1 MANKPEHGA
10 GTPAPAAADPKQR
23 THDLKQ
29 RKGQFLVAPRRHPGM
44 QMMGLA
50 PLSMSMVEQALK
62 DSPDIEIIDRIGPK
76 QVVGALG
83 TGMQEGAVLVT
94 RMAEDKA
101 QALALQA
108 QGQLIVE
115 RDQPLQLFEADFAQ
129 PAMVSYN
136 LPLGGAAFSAEFQLL
151 GKGQPVEGAEVYLF
165 GSMLPARGVSDASG
179 RVRLTLYGDSAAS
192 IRRLYVKPRADY
204 WSFYQERPDV
214 SDDEVNVVGLR
225 ALSDWPGLK
234 NFPQQQQLTWGQRAM
249 RLDQLPNTYRGQG
262 VKIAVVDS
270 GCANSHQDLTQV
282 TRGIDI
288 VNKATAGTSWN
299 VDTIAHGSHCTG
311 VIAGLDSAAGI
322 RGFAPD
328 AEIHACKLFPGGQ
341 ISQLIE
347 ALEYCIEH
355 QIDVVNL
362 SLGGAQ
368 PSEALEQQIVRARRA
383 GVACIVAAGNSGGPV
398 QYPGSSPN
406 VLTVAAIGR
415 INEFPPDSYHT
426 QTLTPQVD
434 ANGFF
439 SARFSCYGPEIA
451 VCAPGVA
458 ITSSVPDNS
467 FAAWDGTS
475 MAAPHVTGLA
485 ALVLAH
491 HPDFRGAGQMRSAE
505 RVEHLFQII
514 KRCCQPLMLG
524 DPRRTGFGLPDVV
537 RAVGLGQAQA
547 QAMMSGVP
555 AIGALMGSQGG
566 NALGSLLGT
575 AALHAMTNAYRE
587 PAALSPQNAALGMA
601 LGLGGLDP
609 YAAYR
614 GGIAPAYLQ
623 AYW

>member
-1 MANKPEHGA
+1 MANKPEPGA
-10 GTPAPAAADPKQR
+10 GAPAAAAADAKPR
-23 THDLKQ
+23 TQDLKQ

-44 QMMGLA
+44 QLMGLA
-50 PLSMSMVEQALK
+50 PLSMSTVEQALK

-83 TGMQEGAVLVT
+83 AGMQDGGVLVT
-94 RMAEDKA
+94 RMHEDKA

-115 RDQPLQLFEADFAQ
+115 RDQPLQLFDADFAQ

-136 LPLGGAAFSAEFQLL
+136 LPLGGAAFTAEFQLL
-151 GKGQPVEGAEVYLF
+151 GKGEPVEGAEIYLF
-165 GSMLPARGVSDASG
+165 GSLLPARGVSDAAG

-192 IRRLYVKPRADY
+192 VRRLYVKPRVDY

-214 SDDEVNVVGLR
+214 SDSEVNVVGLR

-234 NFPQQQQLTWGQRAM
+234 NFPQQQQLTWGQRAL
-249 RLDQLPNTYRGQG
+249 RPDQLPNTYRGQG
-262 VKIAVVDS
+262 IKIAVVDS

-282 TRGIDI
+282 SHGQDI
-288 VNKATAGTSWN
+288 VNKATAATSWN
-299 VDTIAHGSHCTG
+299 IDTIAHGSHCTG
-311 VIAGLDSAAGI
+311 VIAGLDSATGI

-362 SLGGAQ
+362 SLGGAE

-415 INEFPPDSYHT
+415 INEFPADSYHT

-439 SARFSCYGPEIA
+439 SARFSCFGPEVA

-458 ITSSVPDNS
+458 ITSSVPDNN

-491 HPDFRGAGQMRSAE
+491 HPDFRGAGQARSAE

-547 QAMMSGVP
+547 MMAGAP
-555 AIGALMGSQGG
+555 AIGSLMAAPGGQSIGSM
-566 NALGSLLGT
+566 LGA
-575 AALHAMTNAYRE
+575 AALHAMANAYRE
-587 PAALSPQNAALGMA
+587 PPAITPQNTALGMA
-601 LGLGGLDP
+601 LGLGAIDP
-609 YAAYR
+609 YTGYR
-614 GGIAPAYLQ
+614 SGIAPAFLQ
-623 AYW
+623 GYW